1 MHLTRFTDN
10 ALRCLTYLALHPGKI
25 ETVGTIA
32 RRMALSEDH
41 LVKVVQRLAHLG
53 YVETMRGRGGGVR
66 LVVEPAKINVGA
78 VVRATE
84 EVAEGGEVTLNWIGQ
99 LLSSPLTY
107 RQAEAKEKYGFECG
121 CARCGLAGLRGF
133 VFACWHASMGV
144 GCVDARQCKSR
155 HSCRKDCRLSPIR
168 LGDYRMSC
176 QYGLCVVL

>member
-10 ALRCLTYLALHPGKI
+10 ALRCLTYLALHPGET

-84 EVAEGGEVTLNWIGQ
+84 ENFRLV
-99 LLSSPLTY
+99 
-107 RQAEAKEKYGFECG
+107 ECFDDAHNT
-121 CARCGLAGLRGF
+121 CPIAPACGLAPALDLALKAFLEVLDRYTLEDF
-133 VFACWHASMGV
+133 T
-144 GCVDARQCKSR
+144 R
-155 HSCRKDCRLSPIR
+155 SPKKLHKLLIA
-168 LGDYRMSC
+168 
-176 QYGLCVVL
+176 